1 VVGGGAVPDAVNVT
15 GLPVGTA
22 AAAVTEL
29 LSVPTADP
37 RVQLESVAM
46 PFAPVAMV
54 AGLAGLVLPPPLA
67 TVNVTFTPLLGF
79 PKASVTTT
87 EGGAATAV
95 LIVADWEVAEFAA
108 MELAGPA
115 VAVAVNVTGLPLGT
129 AAAAVTLLLFVPA
142 VVPRVQ
148 LVSVATPFTPVAT
161 VAGLAGTMVPPPAV
175 TVKVTFNP
183 LTGFPL
189 TSVTRTDG
197 AAATAAPT
205 VPDCETAELAAM
217 VWAEPALT
225 VIVPEVTLTNPPDA
239 KIKVRG
245 PTVPVILR
253 LLNVATPD
261 ALVVA
266 FRVPPRCRPHSGSRR

>member
-1 VVGGGAVPDAVNVT
+1 MPSQRPNRRDFLQT
-15 GLPVGTA
+15 TA
-22 AAAVTEL
+22 
-29 LSVPTADP
+29 
-37 RVQLESVAM
+37 
-46 PFAPVAMV
+46 
-54 AGLAGLVLPPPLA
+54 AGLA
-67 TVNVTFTPLLGF
+67 
-79 PKASVTTT
+79 
-87 EGGAATAV
+87 
-95 LIVADWEVAEFAA
+95 
-108 MELAGPA
+108 
-115 VAVAVNVTGLPLGT
+115 
-129 AAAAVTLLLFVPA
+129 
-142 VVPRVQ
+142 
-148 LVSVATPFTPVAT
+148 
-161 VAGLAGTMVPPPAV
+161 VAGLAGTRVPPPAV

-266 FRVPPRCRPHSGSRR
+266 FRVPPRVPAPLWIATVTTTPAWSTGLLPAS